1 MRVADMIPI
10 LILLSSPQVRMG
22 DRSSDEAKM
31 ARRVLVYVFDT
42 CLRLLH
48 PFMPFVTE
56 VSSVCYIT
64 SILVANHSARRLL

>member
-1 MRVADMIPI
+1 MCLTLP
-10 LILLSSPQVRMG
+10 LSLSQVRMG

-56 VSSVCYIT
+56 VSNSNGSV
-64 SILVANHSARRLL
+64 LVHTIYMSTVEQCVFLPW